1 MRNNIKENILEL
13 IQTLYEAHSNV
24 ETLIKEKDNQ
34 SVCALLEDCQNAAI
48 HIGESIEQSEGEN
61 FITVKYLE
69 AYCELLYTTSVN
81 ISNGIYEKI
90 KENLNAQLH
99 VIEDSVRDDIKGK
112 WEIVFLR
119 WKVYGNGLLKMMILM
134 HMWCRFLI
142 MTEIRTEPLANTIM
156 RENCSLL
163 MYR

>member
-90 KENLNAQLH
+90 NNITTEGR
-99 VIEDSVRDDIKGK
+99 SIKYK
-112 WEIVFLR
+112 SMFVTINFIFL
-119 WKVYGNGLLKMMILM
+119 
-134 HMWCRFLI
+134 
-142 MTEIRTEPLANTIM
+142 E
-156 RENCSLL
+156 
-163 MYR
+163 

>member
-90 KENLNAQLH
+90 K
-99 VIEDSVRDDIKGK
+99 KK
-112 WEIVFLR
+112 
-119 WKVYGNGLLKMMILM
+119 LKCTASC
-134 HMWCRFLI
+134 HR
-142 MTEIRTEPLANTIM
+142 R
-156 RENCSLL
+156 
-163 MYR
+163 